1 MNFDFS
7 DEQKMFADQVRRSL
21 ADTCTMKEVR
31 TVFESST
38 GLSRASWKALAE
50 LGVLGAAVPEERGGA
65 GLGALELCAA
75 AYEIGY
81 ALAPVPFVA
90 STGVCAEALRRY
102 GNDSQQE
109 KWLPHLA
116 EGSAIGTHALSATGS
131 PLRMEG
137 GRISGQA
144 RLVPYGAQADL
155 ALVQAESAGGT
166 VLALVPLN
174 GAGVTRKSLVTL
186 DPTRPLAEL
195 SFDGAAA
202 EILPTG
208 NEDAVAM
215 LVDGAAILLAF
226 EQVGAAQRALEMARE
241 YALQRTAFGFPI
253 GTYQAIKHKL
263 ADMFIKI
270 ETARVH
276 AYWGAWALSVDAP
289 DLPLAAAGAH
299 LSAGEALRFAA
310 QENVQTHG
318 GIGFTWESDCQFF
331 YRRAQADGL
340 AFGPSQRWRERIV
353 AALSAQAA

>member
-7 DEQKMFADQVRRSL
+7 DEQKMFAEQVRRSL
-21 ADTCTMKEVR
+21 GDTCPLKEVR
-31 TVFESST
+31 TVFESGT
-38 GLSRASWKALAE
+38 GFSRTTWTALAE
-50 LGVLGAAVPEERGGA
+50 LGVLGAAVPEELGGV

-102 GNDSQQE
+102 GADGQQQN
-109 KWLPHLA
+109 WLSRLA
-116 EGSAIGTHALSATGS
+116 DGSAIGTHALMGPASD
-131 PLRMEG
+131 LILEG
-137 GRISGQA
+137 GRLSGTA
-144 RLVPYGAQADL
+144 RLVAYGAQADV
-155 ALVQAESAGGT
+155 ALVNARSIGGD
-166 VLALVPLN
+166 VLALVALN
-174 GAGVTRKSLVTL
+174 EEGVERRSRQVL
-186 DPTRPLAEL
+186 DATRPLADL
-195 SFDGAAA
+195 TFTGANA
-202 EILPTG
+202 EILPTA
-208 NEDAVAM
+208 NDDAAAT
-215 LVDGAAILLAF
+215 LINGAAILLAF

-241 YALQRTAFGFPI
+241 YALQRTAFGYPI

-299 LSAGEALRFAA
+299 LSASEALRFAA

-353 AALSAQAA
+353 DALSAQAA